1 MAYGVLEIDKAFN
14 IEKIRNMMDINVD
27 LLQWSIYFLIKIIL
41 VVALKM
47 RIFQTKNLLKN
58 FKKQLL

>member
-27 LLQWSIYFLIKIIL
+27 LLQWSINFLIKIIL
-41 VVALKM
+41 VVVLKM